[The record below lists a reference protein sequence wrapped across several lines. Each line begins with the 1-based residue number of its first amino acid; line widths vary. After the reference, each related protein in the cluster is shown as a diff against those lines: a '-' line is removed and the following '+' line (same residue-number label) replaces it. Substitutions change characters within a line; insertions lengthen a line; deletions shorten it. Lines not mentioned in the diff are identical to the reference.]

1 MASKDKLLLRALR
14 GQTVIRPPFWLMRQ
28 AGRYLPEYRK
38 LRAETGSFLDLCLTP
53 EAATEVTLQ
62 PIRRFAMD
70 GAILFSD
77 ILMVPHGL
85 GQTVAFE
92 EGRGPVL
99 EALPNAAA
107 VERLSLDGFHE
118 RVGPVYQTV
127 RRLAAELPEEVT
139 LIGFAGA
146 PWTVASYMIEG
157 GSSRDFAIAKAWI
170 YGDPEGFARLI
181 DLLVDATSAYL
192 LRQVEAGAEALQL
205 FDSWAGALAEP
216 ALRRWCLEPAKE
228 IVRRVKAAAPQVP
241 VILFP
246 RGAGVL
252 YEAFAGEGGAAALGL
267 DTGVPVAWAAER
279 LQPRLA
285 VQGNLD
291 PLVLATGGAAL
302 DSEVR
307 RILDALTRGP
317 FVFNLGH
324 GIVPQ
329 TPPDHVSRL
338 AELVR
343 GWKS

>member
-1 MASKDKLLLRALR
+1 MATKDKLLLRALR
-14 GQTVIRPPFWLMRQ
+14 GQTATRPPFWLMRQ

-53 EAATEVTLQ
+53 DAAVEVTLQ

-85 GQTVAFE
+85 GQNVAFE

-99 EALPNAAA
+99 DALPDARAIA
-107 VERLSLDGFHE
+107 RLSLEGFHD
-118 RVGPVYQTV
+118 RVAPVYETV
-127 RRLAAELPEEVT
+127 RRLAGALPKEVT

-157 GSSRDFAIAKAWI
+157 GSSRDFALAKSWI
-170 YGDPEGFARLI
+170 YGDPDGFARLI
-181 DLLVDATSAYL
+181 DLLVEATSAYL

-228 IVRRVKAAAPQVP
+228 IVRRVKAAAPHVP

-252 YEAFAGEGGAAALGL
+252 YEAFAAEAGAAALGL
-267 DTGVPVAWAAER
+267 DTGVPASWAAKQ
-279 LQPRLA
+279 LQPHLA

-291 PLVLATGGAAL
+291 PMVLVAGGAVL

-307 RILDALTRGP
+307 RILGALGGGP

-343 GWKS
+343 GWKN